1 MKNQLKIQEISKN
14 GILILKKMHK
24 IKKKLITIKNIK
36 KWKV

>member
-14 GILILKKMHK
+14 GILILKKCIK
-24 IKKKLITIKNIK
+24 LKKKLITIKNIK